1 MKLRIFLF
9 TVFIIGIELEAI
21 SQKSLENIMPNGGF
35 EKKSSG
41 KLILF
46 PWAKRTVSSSSVK
59 YLGDTNVKHGGTQS
73 LKMLFDVRRQ
83 KPDEGYIYLFNNKN
97 KVFFEPG
104 RKYRVTCFVKAE
116 GFSGKLGLL
125 FGKHKVTRNIN
136 GSCPWQKLSI
146 DFEVPEKSKADKMR
160 LYADAWGGGN
170 GGTVW
175 WDDFCLYDIT
185 ETPMAVSKEV
195 FDSKA
200 DIISFEK
207 KSSNKIFHEDFKNNK
222 LNSSFWQYTDKGVT
236 VADGYCVVG
245 PSGQILSQKVYP
257 EGVLEMRLALT
268 EPVGRGA
275 IAWGWRLMYGS
286 RPRITFSVEDI
297 MKLITTVYGDT
308 SSLPDNGDIYPIDT
322 AFHVYRIVW
331 TKKAVGFFIDDKLVE
346 TVIIPE
352 RATISPRPVTVY
364 NSGFT
369 QTSNSSVKVDW
380 ISYRTPYTQDE
391 LAGIQK
397 NKTFV
402 LGQSRSKQ
410 KSLAF
415 KKLVHIDSTRLP
427 ELNKFWRDRGYV
439 LFQRPYIEHI
449 FLKDTPENNEIISK
463 SKGISIFATPGEYE
477 PATVAIHALKDI
489 EQYQLTV
496 SDFAA
501 PNGNI
506 ISKEN
511 IAIGTVRHLNKRLM
525 YCPTWSLEYIR
536 LPVFIEN
543 KKMVNIKAGTNMQ
556 FWLTV
561 KIPEKA
567 KSGVY
572 RGIIKFSSMY
582 GPEGGIPTEI
592 PFFIEV
598 LPFILDFPSG
608 YSLGFWPTGSKLFLS
623 DMERQLKIMREHG
636 MTFVAT
642 GLTVEMDTVK
652 DENNKIVFSYAKES
666 NFIRF
671 NNAYKAAGF
680 PEPSLLSTDRS
691 AANWATLK
699 IGKKR
704 EKEWDNEYKR
714 FMNSFMSVYKQ
725 NGWLVPGV
733 QTIDEVPWRSE
744 DLKKVALRRLRLLTE
759 LGMNSEIDGP
769 YDSYVKNHA
778 LPYCKIINVNGGLPT
793 LSEIK
798 KLKAQGKIIW
808 AYNNDVEGIRPE
820 VERYS
825 AGYWLWISGANGYN
839 NWGYINKGSTA
850 SIYDDLSGKVSN
862 FVYYYPEISMETGGP
877 ALVYEAFREGIDDL
891 RYLLTWK
898 RLVEQTE
905 KCGAKEK
912 AEKSK
917 TVVNRALSKI
927 KYDTRLRDMSVW
939 EKSYP
944 LGNGDKAVTGDLKI
958 KVNGISFQD
967 YDRIR
972 RIVALEIVKLIKK

>member
-1 MKLRIFLF
+1 MKISFFIF
-9 TVFIIGIELEAI
+9 TVFIIGLQLYGT
-21 SQKSLENIMPNGGF
+21 SHTSLENIMSNGGF

-41 KLILF
+41 KLVLS
-46 PWAKRTVSSSSVK
+46 PWTKRTVPSSSVK
-59 YLGDTNVKHGGTQS
+59 YLGDTDVKHGGTQS
-73 LKMLFDVRRQ
+73 LKMLFDVKRQ
-83 KPDEGYIYLFNNKN
+83 GLDEGYIYLVNEKN

-116 GFSGKLGLL
+116 GFSGNVGLL
-125 FGKHKVTRNIN
+125 SGKHKVTRNVS

-146 DFEVPEKSKADKMR
+146 DFEVPEKSKADKIR

-207 KSSNKIFHEDFKNNK
+207 KSSNKIFYEDFKNNK

-245 PSGQILSQKVYP
+245 PLGQILSQKVYP

-322 AFHVYRIVW
+322 EFHIYRIVW
-331 TKKAVGFFIDDKLVE
+331 TKKAVGFFVDGKLVE

-352 RATISPRPVTVY
+352 HATISPRPVTVY
-364 NSGFT
+364 NSGLT
-369 QTSNSSVKVDW
+369 QASNSSVKVDW
-380 ISYRTPYTQDE
+380 VSYRTPYTREE
-391 LAGIQK
+391 LADIQK
-397 NKTFV
+397 NKNFT
-402 LGQSRSKQ
+402 LGQDRTQQ
-410 KSLAF
+410 KPLKF
-415 KKLVHIDSTRLP
+415 KKLIHIDPAKLP
-427 ELNKFWRDRGYV
+427 KIDEFWRNRGYV
-439 LFQRPYIEHI
+439 LFTRPYIEHI
-449 FLKDTPENNEIISK
+449 FQKDSPRQDEVISPD
-463 SKGISIFATPGEYE
+463 KGLRIFATPGEYE
-477 PATVAIHALKDI
+477 PATIAIHALKKT
-489 EQYQLTV
+489 EQYHLTL
-496 SDFAA
+496 SDFASSD
-501 PNGNI
+501 GNI

-511 IAIGTVRHLNKRLM
+511 ISIGTVRHLNKRLM
-525 YCPTWSLEYIR
+525 YNFNWSPEYMEI
-536 LPVFIEN
+536 PVFIEN
-543 KKMVNIKAGTNMQ
+543 NHTVDIEAGTNKQ
-556 FWLTV
+556 FWLTA
-561 KIPEKA
+561 KIPENA
-567 KSGVY
+567 KPGIY
-572 RGIIKFSSMY
+572 RGIIMFSSIY

-592 PFFIEV
+592 PFTIEV
-598 LPFILDFPSG
+598 LPFSLDLPAG
-608 YSLGFWPTGSKLFLS
+608 YSLGFWPTGSELFLQ

-652 DENNKIVFSYAKES
+652 DENNKIVFSCAKES

-680 PEPSLLSTDRS
+680 PEPSLLDTDRS

-699 IGKKR
+699 AGKGKA
-704 EKEWDNEYKR
+704 KEWDNEYKR
-714 FMNSFMSVYKQ
+714 FMNGFTLLYEQKE
-725 NGWLVPGV
+725 WLVPAM
-733 QTIDEVPWRSE
+733 QTIDEPAWRSE
-744 DLKKVALRRLRLLTE
+744 TAKEDALRRLKLLSE
-759 LGMNSEIDGP
+759 LNIKSEIDGA
-769 YDSYVKNHA
+769 YDSYVKEQA

-793 LSEIK
+793 LSEIRS
-798 KLKAQGKIIW
+798 LKAQGKTIW

-825 AGYWLWISGANGYN
+825 AGYWLWISGADGYN

-850 SIYDDLSGKVSN
+850 SIYDDLSGEVSN
-862 FVYYYPEISMETGGP
+862 FVYYYPETSMEIGGP

-905 KCGAKEK
+905 KRGAKEK

-917 TVVNRALSKI
+917 AVVNKALSKI
-927 KYDTRLRDMSVW
+927 RYNTRLRNMTEW
-939 EKSYP
+939 TKSYP
-944 LGNGDKAVTGDLKI
+944 LANGDKAVEGDLKI

-972 RIVALEIVKLIKK
+972 EVIAREIVKLIQK